1 MKAAGPSVEFFG
13 VRGSFPAVGPQF
25 SRFGGN
31 TSSLCIKIGE
41 RRLIFDGGLGT
52 IPLGR
57 AALEEKDHVIFL
69 SHLHYDHLVGLPF
82 FAPLFSRG
90 HRVRVFAPATMVEA
104 LKAFWGPP
112 YFPLRLQDLPAEVQ
126 ILPTPEGEVDLADLL
141 SLPSREGHPKLF
153 TRFLD
158 RHYHPMDGVMM
169 HRVSFHGKDVVY
181 ATDIEVPSGGDI
193 DAVSHFCM
201 DADVLICDTQYE
213 DKEYAGHYEGFGHN
227 SMDMTIR
234 LTQASTIKQLILF
247 HHAPDRDDVA
257 LAHLQEVA
265 RARFPHTQAA
275 YEGLVIQL

>member
-1 MKAAGPSVEFFG
+1 MRSNLMKQGLEKYPHRSLLKAMGLTDREIDQPIIGVANSYNEFIPGHIHLDKITQAAKAGVRLNGGTPLEFG
-13 VRGSFPAVGPQF
+13 VIGVCDGLAMNHAGM
-25 SRFGGN
+25 RF
-31 TSSLCIKIGE
+31 
-41 RRLIFDGGLGT
+41 
-52 IPLGR
+52 
-57 AALEEKDHVIFL
+57 
-69 SHLHYDHLVGLPF
+69 
-82 FAPLFSRG
+82 
-90 HRVRVFAPATMVEA
+90 
-104 LKAFWGPP
+104 
-112 YFPLRLQDLPAEVQ
+112 
-126 ILPTPEGEVDLADLL
+126 